1 MPPRDGPAPR
11 DQLPAEIDR
20 AHLVDPAEAGWY
32 RIARYAA
39 PDDLRELAR
48 SYWVPV
54 WSLPPGA
61 SAQQRVLQY
70 PVCLLVVSDSY
81 ARWYGVSAGL
91 SRTTLAGA
99 GWAVGLM
106 LQPATGYLVTRAP
119 LTELTDRHL
128 DLRSLDRIDGAD
140 LVSAVR
146 AAMTPDPAD
155 PTRQAEAMTLV
166 ETALR
171 RLGDADAEGVLV
183 NEIVELVET
192 TPDLRRVDDLCDRVA
207 MSERGLQR
215 LLRRRVGIS
224 PRWLI
229 RRRRLHEG
237 SAHLQS
243 GETDLAGLAHDLGYA
258 DQAHFTKDFRSATG
272 LTPGRFGTRF
282 RE

>member
-1 MPPRDGPAPR
+1 MPA
-11 DQLPAEIDR
+11 AVDR

-32 RIARYAA
+32 RIARYAV

-54 WSLPPGA
+54 WSLPAGE

-91 SRTTLAGA
+91 SRTTLADR

-106 LQPATGYLVTRAP
+106 LQPATGYLVTGAA
-119 LTELTDRHL
+119 LTELTDRHV
-128 DLRSLDRIDGAD
+128 DLRSLPRIEGAP
-140 LVSAVR
+140 LVADVR
-146 AAMTPDPAD
+146 AAMTPDPND
-155 PTRQAEAMTLV
+155 PTRHAAAMTCV

-171 RLGDADAEGVLV
+171 ALGPVDAEGILV

-207 MSERGLQR
+207 MPERALQR
-215 LLRRRVGIS
+215 LLRRRIGIS
-224 PRWLI
+224 PHWLI

-237 SAHLQS
+237 SARLQS

-258 DQAHFTKDFRSATG
+258 DQAHFTKDFRAATG

-282 RE
+282 RG